1 MDAALEKYNRIYYK
15 NNTSPPINQA
25 NLNKI
30 EEGITVNRDAIIAL
44 QEEYIDLPFSI
55 VDGKL
60 CVSYTK
66 Q

>member
-1 MDAALEKYNRIYYK
+1 MSDKLDKYNQIYYK
-15 NNTSPPINQA
+15 NDNPPPINQA
-25 NLNKI
+25 NLNKM
-30 EEGITVNRDAIIAL
+30 EEGITVNRNAIIAL